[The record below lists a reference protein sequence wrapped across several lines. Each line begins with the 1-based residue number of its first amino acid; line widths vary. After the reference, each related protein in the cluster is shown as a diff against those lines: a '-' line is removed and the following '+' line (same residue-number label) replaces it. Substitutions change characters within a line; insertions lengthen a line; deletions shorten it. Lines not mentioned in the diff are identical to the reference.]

1 MQGKLPLAGVFT
13 EMEEVITMVS
23 EDIKSFLDFVEESR
37 KLHAFALDRIKL
49 EEKRQT
55 DLLHAIEFEASC
67 KERSKLSTRLHKCRI
82 DRRRYKDMAEEREE
96 VVKFFQDPQHKKT
109 LDHMTQLL
117 GKVRKVEQ
125 YHEKRTYIPRV
136 KE

>member
-1 MQGKLPLAGVFT
+1 
-13 EMEEVITMVS
+13 MEEVITMVS
-23 EDIKSFLDFVEESR
+23 EEIKSFLDFVEESR
-37 KLHAFALDRIKL
+37 KLYTYALEQIKL

-55 DLLHAIEFEASC
+55 DLLHSIEFEPSC
-67 KERSKLSTRLHKCRI
+67 KERSKISTRLHKCRK
-82 DRRRYKDMAEEREE
+82 DRRRFKDMAEEREE

-125 YHEKRTYIPRV
+125 YHEKRIYIPRV

>member
-1 MQGKLPLAGVFT
+1 
-13 EMEEVITMVS
+13 MVS
-23 EDIKSFLDFVEESR
+23 ENIKFFLDFVEESR
-37 KLHAFALDRIKL
+37 KLHEFALNQIKL

-55 DLLHAIEFEASC
+55 DLLHAIEFEPSY
-67 KERSKLSTRLHKCRI
+67 KERSKLSTRLHKCRR
-82 DRRRYKDMAEEREE
+82 DRRRFKDMAEEREE
-96 VVKFFQDPQHKKT
+96 IVKFFQDPQNKKT

-125 YHEKRTYIPRV
+125 YHEKRIYIPRV

>member
-1 MQGKLPLAGVFT
+1 MQ
-13 EMEEVITMVS
+13 
-23 EDIKSFLDFVEESR
+23 
-37 KLHAFALDRIKL
+37 
-49 EEKRQT
+49 
-55 DLLHAIEFEASC
+55 
-67 KERSKLSTRLHKCRI
+67 ERPEGF
-82 DRRRYKDMAEEREE
+82 KDMAEEREE

-125 YHEKRTYIPRV
+125 YHEKRIYIPRV

>member
-1 MQGKLPLAGVFT
+1 MFLLAGISS
-13 EMEEVITMVS
+13 EMEEVITVVS
-23 EDIKSFLDFVEESR
+23 EEIKSFLDFVEESR
-37 KLHAFALDRIKL
+37 KLHAYALEQIKL
-49 EEKRQT
+49 EEKRP
-55 DLLHAIEFEASC
+55 SC
-67 KERSKLSTRLHKCRI
+67 KERSKLSTRLHKCRK
-82 DRRRYKDMAEEREE
+82 DRRRFKDMAEEREE

-125 YHEKRTYIPRV
+125 YHEKRIYIPRV